1 LSFLFTVKTNPDPPL
16 TMNIPADLRY
26 AKTHEWIRV
35 EGETV
40 TVGITDHAQAELTDI
55 VYAEPPKVGA
65 AVTAGGTAAVVESV
79 KAASD
84 IYSPLTG
91 TVTEVN
97 GELSSNPAL
106 LNTDPFGQGWIYR
119 MTASSPAEIETLLT
133 PEAYS
138 AQIAR

>member
-1 LSFLFTVKTNPDPPL
+1 
-16 TMNIPADLRY
+16 MNIPADLRY

-97 GELSSNPAL
+97 IELSSNPAL

-119 MTASSPAEIETLLT
+119 MTASSPTEIEALLT
-133 PEAYS
+133 AEAYS

>member
-1 LSFLFTVKTNPDPPL
+1 
-16 TMNIPADLRY
+16 MNVPSDLRY

-35 EGETV
+35 EGDIV
-40 TVGITDHAQAELTDI
+40 TVGITDHAQNELTDI

-65 AVTAGGTAAVVESV
+65 EVKAGATAAVVESV

-84 IYSPLTG
+84 IYSPLSG

-97 GELSSNPAL
+97 VELSGNPAL
-106 LNTDPFGQGWIYR
+106 LNTDPFGQGWIYK
-119 MTASSPAEIETLLT
+119 MKSSDSAEINALLT

-138 AQIAR
+138 AQIGQ

>member
-1 LSFLFTVKTNPDPPL
+1 
-16 TMNIPADLRY
+16 MNVPADLRY
-26 AKTHEWIRV
+26 AKTHEWIRT
-35 EGETV
+35 EGETM

-65 AVTAGGTAAVVESV
+65 EVKAGATAAVVESV

-84 IYSPLTG
+84 IYSPLSG

-97 GELSSNPAL
+97 AELSSNPAL

-119 MTASSPAEIETLLT
+119 MKSSAPDEIGALLT
-133 PEAYS
+133 PEAYI
-138 AQIAR
+138 AQIGQ

>member
-1 LSFLFTVKTNPDPPL
+1 
-16 TMNIPADLRY
+16 MNVPTDLRY

-35 EGETV
+35 EGDSI

-65 AVTAGGTAAVVESV
+65 EVKAGDTAAVVESV

-84 IYSPLTG
+84 IYSPLSG

-97 GELSSNPAL
+97 SELSGNPAL

-119 MTASSPAEIETLLT
+119 MKASIPAEVETLLT
-133 PEAYS
+133 PEAYT
-138 AQIAR
+138 AQIS

>member
-1 LSFLFTVKTNPDPPL
+1 
-16 TMNIPADLRY
+16 MNVPADLRY

-35 EGETV
+35 DGDTV

-65 AVTAGGTAAVVESV
+65 EVKAGATAAVVESV

-84 IYSPLTG
+84 IYSPLSG

-97 GELSSNPAL
+97 AELSANPAL

-119 MTASSPAEIETLLT
+119 MKASNPAEAVDLMA
-133 PEAYS
+133 PDAYTALIS
-138 AQIAR
+138 

>member
-1 LSFLFTVKTNPDPPL
+1 
-16 TMNIPADLRY
+16 MNVPKDLRY

-35 EGETV
+35 EGDNV

-65 AVTAGGTAAVVESV
+65 EVQAGATADVVESV

-91 TVTEVN
+91 AVTEVN
-97 GELSSNPAL
+97 DELSSNPAL

-119 MTASSPAEIETLLT
+119 MKASNPSEIDALLT
-133 PEAYS
+133 PESYS
-138 AQIAR
+138 AQIGQ

>member
-1 LSFLFTVKTNPDPPL
+1 
-16 TMNIPADLRY
+16 MNVPSDLRY

-35 EGETV
+35 EGDVV
-40 TVGITDHAQAELTDI
+40 TVGITDHAQNELTDI

-65 AVTAGGTAAVVESV
+65 EVKAGATAAVVESV

-84 IYSPLTG
+84 IYSPLSG

-97 GELSSNPAL
+97 AELSGNPAL
-106 LNTDPFGQGWIYR
+106 LNTDPFGQGWIYK
-119 MTASSPAEIETLLT
+119 MKSSDSGEINALLT

-138 AQIAR
+138 AQIGQ

>member
-1 LSFLFTVKTNPDPPL
+1 
-16 TMNIPADLRY
+16 MNVPADLRY

-35 EGETV
+35 EGDTV

-65 AVTAGGTAAVVESV
+65 EVKAGATAAVVESV

-84 IYSPLTG
+84 IYSPLSG

-97 GELSSNPAL
+97 AALSGNPAL

-119 MTASSPAEIETLLT
+119 MKASAPAEVAALLT
-133 PEAYS
+133 PEAYT
-138 AQIAR
+138 AQIS

>member
-1 LSFLFTVKTNPDPPL
+1 
-16 TMNIPADLRY
+16 MNVPADLRY

-35 EGETV
+35 EGDTV

-65 AVTAGGTAAVVESV
+65 EVKAGATAAVVESV

-84 IYSPLTG
+84 IYSPLSG

-97 GELSSNPAL
+97 EELSGNPAL

-119 MTASSPAEIETLLT
+119 MKSSDAAEISALLT

-138 AQIAR
+138 AQIGQ